1 MKRFLIFSLVL
12 LLPLIMMGS
21 MVINDVS
28 PSSDLYPYVVEM
40 VQDNIM
46 SLDSNNDFNGSLVV
60 TRADLARIL
69 SNLLNYLQ
77 GRIQPAAQ
85 ISQPTV
91 QGTSVSPELLMKI
104 QQIENTV
111 SKYPNI
117 QAYITNQASTLS
129 VLSSEVNQIYSQV
142 AVIQNI
148 LSSLPA
154 VQNVPSSG
162 ILSKI
167 VDRVSNVES
176 NLNALSANYTSLSAT
191 VSNLQ
196 QEINSMNVS
205 SSLNSQIKN
214 LENEN
219 AALKSKVSSLESTL
233 GSIYFFQAVEIIAV
247 VGALAY
253 VLFVK

>member
-12 LLPLIMMGS
+12 LLPVIMMGS

-77 GRIQPAAQ
+77 GRIQPASQ

-111 SKYPNI
+111 NKYPNI

-142 AVIQNI
+142 AVMQNI
-148 LSSLPA
+148 LSSLSS
-154 VQNVPSSG
+154 VQNVPSAG
-162 ILSKI
+162 VLSKVI
-167 VDRVSNVES
+167 DRVSNVEN
-176 NLNALSANYTSLSAT
+176 NLKALSANYASLSAT
-191 VSNLQ
+191 VVNIQ
-196 QEINSMNVS
+196 QEIEAMNVS

-214 LENEN
+214 LQSENET
-219 AALKSKVSSLESTL
+219 LKSKVSSLESTL

-247 VGALAY
+247 IGALAY
-253 VLFVK
+253 ILFVK